1 MRSLLPSKPVSHVP
15 NTIVVEDN
23 NISDPNIMVDNFNV
37 HFANI
42 GKVLATRPN
51 CTNNND
57 FLSYLKSPCPFSVYL
72 YPTSP
77 QEIIKLINKLK
88 LNKACGYDDISSFIL
103 KIAAQVLA
111 LPLSIMINH
120 CITLGT
126 FPTRLKLAKVI
137 PVYKSG
143 PSVDIQNYRPISLL
157 SSLSKIFERVILN
170 RLVSFLERNSLI
182 IPTQFGFRHNHSTIH
197 SILDIITESYQNIE
211 DKRFSALILL
221 DIKKAFDSVCHK
233 ILIKKLE
240 FYGIRGVANKLLHS
254 YLQNRLQF
262 VSINNV
268 KSNLEPVTCG
278 VPQGSILGPLLFL
291 LYINDLPVS
300 LKTMPRLFAD
310 DTALLIHE
318 SSFSKMESLANSELS
333 NISKWMIANRLTLH
347 PNKTY
352 ALNVSPFFRNRTT
365 PELAL
370 SLDNVKIK
378 NPSVTKYLGILLDNN
393 LSFKPQIARL
403 ESKMSRSVGVIAKLR
418 YYLPSYTLL
427 NLYFALVHSNL
438 LYGLLVWGSTYKS
451 YLTKLKK
458 LQNKALKII
467 TNSCPRERV
476 TPLYHKLKIL
486 KLDDLYLFELAK
498 LMYQF
503 THN

>member
-1 MRSLLPSKPVSHVP
+1 M
-15 NTIVVEDN
+15 
-23 NISDPNIMVDNFNV
+23 
-37 HFANI
+37 
-42 GKVLATRPN
+42 
-51 CTNNND
+51 
-57 FLSYLKSPCPFSVYL
+57 
-72 YPTSP
+72 
-77 QEIIKLINKLK
+77 
-88 LNKACGYDDISSFIL
+88 
-103 KIAAQVLA
+103 
-111 LPLSIMINH
+111 
-120 CITLGT
+120 
-126 FPTRLKLAKVI
+126 
-137 PVYKSG
+137 
-143 PSVDIQNYRPISLL
+143 DIQNYRPISLL

-233 ILIKKLE
+233 LLIKKLE

-268 KSNLEPVTCG
+268 KSNLEPVTCDA
-278 VPQGSILGPLLFL
+278 PQESILGPLLFL

-347 PNKTY
+347 SNKTY
-352 ALNVSPFFRNRTT
+352 ALHVSPFFRNQTT
-365 PELAL
+365 PEPAL

-378 NPSVTKYLGILLDNN
+378 NPSVAKYLGILLDNN
-393 LSFKPQIARL
+393 LSFKPQIAHL
-403 ESKMSRSVGVIAKLR
+403 ESKMSQSVGVIAKLR
-418 YYLPSYTLL
+418 
-427 NLYFALVHSNL
+427 
-438 LYGLLVWGSTYKS
+438 
-451 YLTKLKK
+451 
-458 LQNKALKII
+458 
-467 TNSCPRERV
+467 
-476 TPLYHKLKIL
+476 
-486 KLDDLYLFELAK
+486 
-498 LMYQF
+498 
-503 THN
+503 